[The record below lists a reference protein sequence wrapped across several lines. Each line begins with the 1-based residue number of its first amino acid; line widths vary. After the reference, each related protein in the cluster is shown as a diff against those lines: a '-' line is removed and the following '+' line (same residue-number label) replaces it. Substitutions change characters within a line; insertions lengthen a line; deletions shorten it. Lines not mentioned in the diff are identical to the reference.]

1 MPKYAVNVRVDF
13 TYDVEAEN
21 QVAAEQMGWQ
31 WEDYKMYS
39 SVYSIDVEEV
49 DEEELV

>member
-13 TYDVEAEN
+13 TYDVEADN

-39 SVYSIDVEEV
+39 AVHSIDAEEI
-49 DEEELV
+49 EEDELV